1 MSCRHDNLLV
11 ELKGGQSYARS
22 CKRQS
27 RSYFTGLSTHLKKKN
42 LFMQFV
48 QSVKREHSQSCT
60 RPCKRESQRF
70 TDKINQ

>member
-11 ELKGGQSYARS
+11 ELVESVKKGALAEL
-22 CKRQS
+22 CK
-27 RSYFTGLSTHLKKKN
+27 GLQKTKQIMFYCSFWTHIKEN

-48 QSVKREHSQSCT
+48 QSVKKDGAKTKSQGI
-60 RPCKRESQRF
+60 